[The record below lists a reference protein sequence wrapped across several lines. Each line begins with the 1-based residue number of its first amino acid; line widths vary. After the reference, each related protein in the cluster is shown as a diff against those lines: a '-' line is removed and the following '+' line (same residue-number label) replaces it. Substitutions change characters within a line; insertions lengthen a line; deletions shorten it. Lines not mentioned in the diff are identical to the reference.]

1 MSAPLGFHLI
11 PSRID
16 ANQPLRDQETYLVL
30 PDVDRRSERYDLES
44 IQAFQ
49 KAANYLA
56 VAQIYLQDNVLLE
69 EPLDYKAH
77 VKKRLLGHFGTV
89 PGLVFVYAH
98 VSALLARIERNTA
111 TDSYGRHRAI
121 FITGPGHGAPAIL
134 SCLYL
139 EGSISK
145 FYPEESVSH
154 QGLHAFVRNFSWPNT
169 VRPSHVTATT
179 PGAIHEGGELGYAL
193 SVAHGAVMDKPDLIA
208 FAVIGDGEAETGP
221 TATAWHSHK
230 FIDPC
235 ESGAV
240 LPILH
245 LNRFKISEK
254 TIFGTMDRTE
264 LLALFVGYGYQV
276 RFVDYYQHLGTKHT
290 IPGDHEAT
298 AFDVD
303 MAASLDWALS
313 EIDNI
318 QKAARQAEAQ
328 KKPRWPMIILTSPKG
343 WGAPVQ
349 VDGQQIEG
357 SFRSHQVPVK
367 LDAWSGAD
375 EHLSILE
382 SWLES
387 YKPRSWLQSDSGQ
400 LRLNPLVTRML
411 PSDELRLG
419 RIREIYEKSADL
431 QDVSTSAYMVS
442 SESSDNSRGN
452 TRSKASAMEQCG
464 KYLAALLPKNPDRLL
479 IFSPDELVSNK
490 LDATLKVQGL
500 KARKFEHD
508 SESIVTPQERQ
519 QGIRSGRV
527 IEMLSEHTLQGFAQG
542 YALTGRIGLFPSYES
557 FLGIVTT
564 MMAQFAKFVK
574 VAKTT
579 DYRSP
584 VPSITY
590 VMSSTLWRQEHN
602 GASHQ
607 QPGLINS
614 VLDLPHNV
622 ARVYLPPD
630 ANCAV
635 STLSHC
641 LRSHNYVNLVVGSK
655 HQNRVYL
662 SEDEA
667 NAHCKAG
674 ASIWHAYS
682 TDGGQEPDVVIVGIG
697 TETTAE
703 AIAATELLRGAQLDD
718 SAKSDGSARQAP
730 EDVLRVRFINVTDLM
745 ILSENSVHP
754 HALSQEL
761 FDGLFTR
768 DVPILFNF
776 HGYTTAIKG
785 LLGDR
790 LSGEMGR
797 RPMAVHGFIEEG
809 STTTPWNMLKLNG
822 VDRFTVACR
831 AVELI
836 QRDIELK
843 KHRRAKVNERLQK
856 MAQSQR
862 FDMLARKWKQSRE
875 EWQQYINRNGRDPDE
890 VDAE

>member
-1 MSAPLGFHLI
+1 M
-11 PSRID
+11 
-16 ANQPLRDQETYLVL
+16 
-30 PDVDRRSERYDLES
+30 PDSDKARERYDLDS

-69 EPLDYKAH
+69 KPLDYQAH

-89 PGLVFVYAH
+89 PGLVFAYAH
-98 VSALLARIERNTA
+98 ASALLARIEKNAAASKDQQRR
-111 TDSYGRHRAI
+111 GI
-121 FITGPGHGAPAIL
+121 FVTGPGHGAPAIL
-134 SCLYL
+134 GCLYL
-139 EGSISK
+139 EGSISR
-145 FYPEESVSH
+145 FYPKESFSK
-154 QGLHAFVRNFSWPNT
+154 QGLHAFVKNFSWPNT

-208 FAVIGDGEAETGP
+208 FAMIGDGEAETGP
-221 TATAWHSHK
+221 TATAWHAHK
-230 FIDPC
+230 FINPA

-264 LLALFVGYGYQV
+264 LLALFTGYGYQV
-276 RFVDYYQHLGTKHT
+276 RFVDYYQHLGTRHT
-290 IPGDHEAT
+290 VPGHRDTA
-298 AFDVD
+298 AFDLD
-303 MAASLDWALS
+303 MAASLDWATG
-313 EIDNI
+313 EIQEI
-318 QKAARQAEAQ
+318 QRAARQGAPI
-328 KKPRWPMIILTSPKG
+328 KKPRWPMIILSHPKG
-343 WGAPVQ
+343 WGGPVK
-349 VDGQQIEG
+349 VDDQQIEG
-357 SFRSHQVPVK
+357 SYRSHQVPIK
-367 LDAWSGAD
+367 LDPSSGGD
-375 EHLSILE
+375 EHLHILD
-382 SWLES
+382 SWLRSYEPHAWLKIES
-387 YKPRSWLQSDSGQ
+387 GNLALD
-400 LRLNPLVTRML
+400 PLVTRML
-411 PSDELRLG
+411 PRDELRLG
-419 RIREIYEKSADL
+419 QIREIYQESVGLK
-431 QDVSTSAYMVS
+431 DVSTSPFMVP
-442 SESSDNSRGN
+442 SESSGKQGGSP
-452 TRSKASAMEQCG
+452 SHASAMEQCG
-464 KYLAALLPKNPDRLL
+464 KYLAALLPENPDRLL

-490 LDATLKVQGL
+490 LDATLKVEGF
-500 KARKFEHD
+500 KPRKFEH
-508 SESIVTPQERQ
+508 ESLSFVTAEERK
-519 QGIRSGRV
+519 QGLRSGRV

-564 MMAQFAKFVK
+564 MIAQFAKFLK
-574 VAKTT
+574 VAKATEF
-579 DYRSP
+579 RPP

-641 LRSHNYVNLVVGSK
+641 LNSRNYVNLVVGSK

-662 SEDEA
+662 GEDEA

-674 ASIWHAYS
+674 GSILHAYS
-682 TDGGQEPDVVIVGIG
+682 TEGGKDPDVVIVGIG

-703 AIAATELLRGAQLDD
+703 AIAATELLRSQRKYSSQSDD
-718 SAKSDGSARQAP
+718 GGVAKDN
-730 EDVLRVRFINVTDLM
+730 LRVRFINITDLM
-745 ILSENSVHP
+745 ILSEGSLHP
-754 HALSQEL
+754 HALTDEA

-776 HGYTTAIKG
+776 HGYTTAIKS
-785 LLGDR
+785 LVGDR

-797 RPMAVHGFIEEG
+797 RPMAVLGFIEEG
-809 STTTPWNMLKLNG
+809 STTTAWNMLKLNG
-822 VDRFTVACR
+822 VDRFSVACT
-831 AVELI
+831 AIDLVK
-836 QRDIELK
+836 RDFELK
-843 KHRRAKVNERLQK
+843 RHRGARVNERLQK
-856 MAQSQR
+856 LVESQQL
-862 FDMLARKWKQSRE
+862 DELARGFKAKRD
-875 EWQQYINRNGRDPDE
+875 EWQAFIDKNGRDPDE
-890 VDAE
+890 VGE

>member
-1 MSAPLGFHLI
+1 MSAPAAFHMI

-16 ANQPLRDQETYLVL
+16 PAQPLRDEEIHLVL
-30 PDVDRRSERYDLES
+30 PHREEGRERYDLDS

-49 KAANYLA
+49 KAANYLS
-56 VAQIYLQDNVLLE
+56 VAQIYLQDNALLE
-69 EPLDYKAH
+69 KPLDYEAH

-89 PGLVFVYAH
+89 PGLVFAYAH
-98 VSALLARIERNTA
+98 ATALLARIEKNVAASKDQDQAR
-111 TDSYGRHRAI
+111 GI

-145 FYPEESVSH
+145 FYPDESLS
-154 QGLHAFVRNFSWPNT
+154 QKGLQTFVKNFSWPNT

-179 PGAIHEGGELGYAL
+179 PGSIHEGGELGYAL
-193 SVAHGAVMDKPDLIA
+193 SVAHGAVMDKPNLIA
-208 FAVIGDGEAETGP
+208 FAIIGDGEAETGP
-221 TATAWHSHK
+221 TATAWHAHK
-230 FIDPC
+230 FISPA

-254 TIFGTMDRTE
+254 TIFGTMDRSE
-264 LLALFVGYGYQV
+264 LLALFTGYGYQV
-276 RFVDYYQHLGTKHT
+276 RFVDYYQHLGSRHT
-290 IPGDHEAT
+290 VPGHNEAA

-303 MAASLDWALS
+303 MAASLDWAYS
-313 EIDNI
+313 EIREI
-318 QKAARQAEAQ
+318 QKAARGGNPI
-328 KKPRWPMIILTSPKG
+328 KKPRWPMIILCSPKG
-343 WGAPVQ
+343 WGGPVT
-349 VDGQQIEG
+349 VDQQQIEG
-357 SFRSHQVPVK
+357 TFRSHQVPIKV
-367 LDAWSGAD
+367 DPSSGGK
-375 EHLSILE
+375 EHLQALE

-387 YKPRSWLQSDSGQ
+387 YDARSLFEVSDDGKLKLSEV
-400 LRLNPLVTRML
+400 VTRML
-411 PSDELRLG
+411 PSDQLRLG
-419 RIREIYEKSADL
+419 QVREVYERSKDL
-431 QDVSTSAYMVS
+431 EDVSTSPFMVA
-442 SESSDNSRGN
+442 SENSDKG
-452 TRSKASAMEQCG
+452 KAAQASAMKQCG
-464 KYLAALLPKNPDRLL
+464 EYLAALIPKNPDRFL

-490 LDATLKVQGL
+490 LDATLGVKGF

-508 SESIVTPQERQ
+508 AESFVTTEERKE
-519 QGIRSGRV
+519 GVKSGRV

-564 MMAQFAKFVK
+564 MIAQFAKFLK
-574 VAKTT
+574 VAKST
-579 DYRSP
+579 DFRP
-584 VPSITY
+584 AVPSITY

-641 LRSHNYVNLVVGSK
+641 LRSRNYVNLVVGSK

-662 SEDEA
+662 NEAEA

-674 ASIWHAYS
+674 GSIWHAYS
-682 TDGGQEPDVVIVGIG
+682 TDGGKDPDVVIVGIG

-703 AIAATELLRGAQLDD
+703 AIAATELLRSQHYNGDD
-718 SAKSDGSARQAP
+718 PKKDH
-730 EDVLRVRFINVTDLM
+730 LRVRFINITDLM
-745 ILSENSVHP
+745 ILSEGSVHP
-754 HALSQEL
+754 HALNEEA

-768 DVPILFNF
+768 DKPILFNF
-776 HGYTTAIKG
+776 HGYTTAVKG

-797 RPMAVHGFIEEG
+797 RPTAILGFIEQG
-809 STTTPWNMLKLNG
+809 TTTTAWNMLKVNG
-822 VDRFTVACR
+822 VDRFSVACK
-831 AVELI
+831 AMELVK
-836 QRDIELK
+836 RDVQLK
-843 KHRRAKVNERLQK
+843 KQRGGKVEERLQRLVDGQK
-856 MAQSQR
+856 MEG
-862 FDMLARKWKQSRE
+862 LTRE
-875 EWQQYINRNGRDPDE
+875 LQKKRDEWQKFIDENGRDPPE
-890 VDAE
+890 VAEN